1 MTRNISW
8 FSAAKKQ
15 NTLMDR
21 RLLIRRY
28 QERRWSHCNQKRA
41 SKQLNQL
48 GQDCCPN
55 AEVLTTDNSTKTQVA
70 NPGTL
75 WGIPYMLPSFQFMF
89 FSKLGTSPA
98 PFEKKSCPGFSA
110 PGRHGQ
116 PCQAGQDGGGTLVPS
131 LRLQDGGTNG
141 CVAERW
147 GFTTVYQQQLELH
160 NKLWE

>member
-1 MTRNISW
+1 MNCRATPWYPSAGSVCWMNSAADYLNSHSFFKSCRMTRNISW

-75 WGIPYMLPSFQFMF
+75 WGIPYASIISIHVLFQVRDI
-89 FSKLGTSPA
+89 T
-98 PFEKKSCPGFSA
+98 CP
-110 PGRHGQ
+110 
-116 PCQAGQDGGGTLVPS
+116 L
-131 LRLQDGGTNG
+131 
-141 CVAERW
+141 
-147 GFTTVYQQQLELH
+147 
-160 NKLWE
+160 

>member
-55 AEVLTTDNSTKTQVA
+55 AEVLTQQK
-70 NPGTL
+70 PKLLTL
-75 WGIPYMLPSFQFMF
+75 EPFGGFHMLPSFQFMF

>member
-1 MTRNISW
+1 MNSAADYLNSHSFFKSCRMTRNISW

-98 PFEKKSCPGFSA
+98 PFEKSRALAFQRRDAMASPAKRAKTGEEPLY
-110 PGRHGQ
+110 R
-116 PCQAGQDGGGTLVPS
+116 PS
-131 LRLQDGGTNG
+131 G
-141 CVAERW
+141 CRMEEPMGV
-147 GFTTVYQQQLELH
+147 
-160 NKLWE
+160 